1 MARAND
7 NSMDEEFVD
16 TLSYDVEF
24 YKVNLAPALK
34 LASGGAAA
42 LGRALEE
49 LEVCTET
56 LAQNLRSMCSISD
69 MEEAMGTVKK
79 VYKDTMA
86 KFDLVEAK
94 DTKDEHLAYVTKKQE
109 LAEKHKTVVKAARKA
124 IRDSEEARAVA
135 PPPSGGQAL
144 AQQNAGNMRSLGEDT
159 LKPFKLTLEHSWAEF
174 KIWEQSINNWF
185 DQKGYTVQSCT
196 IQQSHLLQ
204 VVNWDVHDIFFQIS

>member
-7 NSMDEEFVD
+7 NSMDKEFVD

-56 LAQNLRSMCSISD
+56 LAQNLKSMCSISD

-109 LAEKHKTVVKAARKA
+109 LAEKHKTLLRG
-124 IRDSEEARAVA
+124 SEGCGPTPFRWTGSRPAKRRQHEKF
-135 PPPSGGQAL
+135 GGGHPQ
-144 AQQNAGNMRSLGEDT
+144 
-159 LKPFKLTLEHSWAEF
+159 
-174 KIWEQSINNWF
+174 
-185 DQKGYTVQSCT
+185 TV
-196 IQQSHLLQ
+196 
-204 VVNWDVHDIFFQIS
+204 